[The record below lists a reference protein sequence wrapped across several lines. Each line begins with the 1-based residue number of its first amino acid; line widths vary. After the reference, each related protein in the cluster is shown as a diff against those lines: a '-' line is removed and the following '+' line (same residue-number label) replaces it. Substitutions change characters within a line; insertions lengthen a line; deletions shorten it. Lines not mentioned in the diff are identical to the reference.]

1 MENLDELLV
10 ELTCGDDKRAEGA
23 VKGLA
28 SLGEA
33 ALPRLKALASA
44 PDPDQRWWAVR
55 TLAALKHP
63 EIAFQLREALLDPDE
78 AVRQCAAL
86 GLTLHPEPGVVPAL
100 VGALQSGDQLLAYL
114 AGNALVTT
122 GAAAVPALMEVLQ
135 SGPAAGRLEA
145 ARALATIADPRAIPA
160 LYQSLN
166 EASAVLEYWANL
178 GLERMGVGMA
188 YFKPD

>member
-1 MENLDELLV
+1 MENLDNLLV

-28 SLGEA
+28 ALGEA
-33 ALPRLKALASA
+33 ALPRLKALANT

-63 EIAFQLREALLDPDE
+63 KISLHLREALLDPDE

-86 GLTLHPEPGVVPAL
+86 GLTLHPDPGMVPAL
-100 VGALQSGDQLLAYL
+100 VGALQRGDQLLGYL
-114 AGNALVTT
+114 AGSALITI

-135 SGPAAGRLEA
+135 SGPAAARLEA
-145 ARALATIADPRAIPA
+145 ARALATIADPHAIPA
-160 LYQSLN
+160 LIQVLD
-166 EASAVLEYWANL
+166 EGSAILDYWATL
-178 GLERMGVGMA
+178 GLERMGVGMTF
-188 YFKPD
+188 FKPE